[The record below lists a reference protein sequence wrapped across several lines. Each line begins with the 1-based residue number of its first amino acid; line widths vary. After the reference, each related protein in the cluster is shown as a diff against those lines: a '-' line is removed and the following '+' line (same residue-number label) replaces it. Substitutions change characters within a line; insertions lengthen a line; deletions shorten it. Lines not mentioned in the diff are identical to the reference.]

1 MADIDLDKLA
11 TVLGEKIRG
20 GNSTMKSDSSGL
32 DLSTL
37 KGQFT
42 ELVGTIGPVITGFSN
57 VGKGADALS
66 SSLHQAGN
74 AVGDSLGKGFNTF
87 VDTLDDGRNKLRNQS
102 ETLGQDFYGLNSKI
116 AGAGTTFEDHS
127 KLMQEANGSLNA
139 MGRNSEAVN
148 NSFLT
153 LQGKVQ
159 ENPIAVGLKATNNMN
174 EAQLNKAAVI
184 YATTN
189 KLSLRTQE
197 DYDKAAASVADF
209 AREVDENAKLTG
221 KSRDQI
227 LDETAARNQSIESQL
242 SMNLLSE
249 AQQKGYAQT
258 QGALAGMGKSINDAA
273 LNVASGT
280 RLSEESR
287 LTLQSMGPAGA
298 EFQRAVKMQTNATDE
313 ASKKEAAI
321 AMEKAK
327 ADIAAYQSTK
337 QYAQMAISGNSDLS
351 TQMKKVAGETQAF
364 TKHAEGAKADISAEK
379 GEKVST
385 ADALAIAKKEA
396 QAAQEGK
403 ATDIKTG
410 KETERPE
417 LKMLESYNTV
427 AEKARISAAG
437 ATDAISKYNTKLGEQ
452 PELLNKAT
460 AALEKVF
467 GTANSQAEASKN
479 ITGVVDK
486 GTEAAKSLLP
496 SNSTVMQ
503 PTGKQSLPGLED
515 HVPGTP
521 IGRDTGSLGKTGK
534 FMEDF
539 GSGTLAMLHG
549 KEGVITEDQFNELTK
564 ALDPKAMTDIIK
576 QYAPEPKPAVL
587 PELKLPEMP
596 GVNAKESK
604 LEPMFKMPDISK
616 SFDTIAEDFKSSLPK
631 EMPDLSKTFDTALSG
646 LSDILPSEFPD
657 LSKTF
662 DTALSGL
669 SDILP
674 TEFPDIG
681 DSFDS
686 VIDDFSDIL
695 PTEFPDLNKTFDTA
709 LSGLS
714 DIMPT
719 EFPDISDSFD
729 SVMDGF
735 SDIIPTEF
743 PDLNK
748 TFSTVSDNL
757 TSLLPTEFPD
767 LNKTFD
773 TTLSGLS
780 DILPTE
786 FPDIGG
792 TFSTALSGLSD
803 ILPTEFPD
811 LNKTFDTALSGL
823 SDILPTEFPDISESF
838 DSVMDGFSD
847 ILPTE
852 FPDISESFDSV
863 MDGFSDIMPTE
874 FPNIGESFD
883 SVMGDFKSILPDEMP
898 DIGESFDSVIDSF
911 SDIMPTEFP
920 DLGATFDS
928 AVSGISDL
936 FPTEMPDLGDTF
948 DSALPDFE
956 SMFPKDFSIGPTF
969 DNLTSGFDKMTA
981 GIPNVKDLIPSFETT
996 PQPPEPPVKK
1006 AEPAP
1011 VTPVQPTD
1019 QITLKDVHAALLDLN
1034 KTMSKMVSHTE
1045 SISDSTKKG
1054 ANYAAKSTGNRVMA

>member
-66 SSLHQAGN
+66 TSLHQAGN
-74 AVGDSLGKGFNTF
+74 AVGGSLGKGFNTF
-87 VDTLDDGRNKLRNQS
+87 VDTLDEGRNKIRNQS
-102 ETLGQDFYGLNSKI
+102 ETLGQDFYGLNAKM
-116 AGAGTTFEDHS
+116 AGAGTTWEDHS
-127 KLMQEANGSLNA
+127 KLMQDANGALNA

-159 ENPIAVGLKATNNMN
+159 ENPMAADLKKFNGMN
-174 EAQLNKAAVI
+174 EAQLNKATLI

-189 KLSLRTQE
+189 KLNLRTQE
-197 DYDKAAASVADF
+197 DYDKAAAAVADF

-227 LDETAARNQSIESQL
+227 LDETAARGESIESQL
-242 SMNLLSE
+242 SMNLMSE
-249 AQQKGYAQT
+249 DQKKGYAQT
-258 QGALAGMGKSINDAA
+258 QGALAGMGKSINDTA

-280 RLSEESR
+280 RLTDEAK

-313 ASKKEAAI
+313 ASKKEASI

-385 ADALAIAKKEA
+385 ADALAITKKEA

-496 SNSTVMQ
+496 GNSTVMQ
-503 PTGKQSLPGLED
+503 PTGKQALPGLEN

-549 KEGVITEDQFNELTK
+549 KEGVITEDQFKELTK
-564 ALDPKAMTDIIK
+564 TLDPKAMADMAK
-576 QYAPEPKPAVL
+576 QFAPEPKPVNT
-587 PELKLPEMP
+587 PDFKLPDLT
-596 GVNAKESK
+596 GTNAKESK

-616 SFDTIAEDFKSSLPK
+616 SFDTIAEDFKSTLPK
-631 EMPDLSKTFDTALSG
+631 EM
-646 LSDILPSEFPD
+646 
-657 LSKTF
+657 
-662 DTALSGL
+662 
-669 SDILP
+669 
-674 TEFPDIG
+674 
-681 DSFDS
+681 
-686 VIDDFSDIL
+686 
-695 PTEFPDLNKTFDTA
+695 
-709 LSGLS
+709 
-714 DIMPT
+714 
-719 EFPDISDSFD
+719 
-729 SVMDGF
+729 
-735 SDIIPTEF
+735 
-743 PDLNK
+743 
-748 TFSTVSDNL
+748 
-757 TSLLPTEFPD
+757 
-767 LNKTFD
+767 
-773 TTLSGLS
+773 
-780 DILPTE
+780 
-786 FPDIGG
+786 
-792 TFSTALSGLSD
+792 
-803 ILPTEFPD
+803 PD

-823 SDILPTEFPDISESF
+823 SDILPTEFPDIGESFDSVMDGFSDIMPTEFPDIGESF

-852 FPDISESFDSV
+852 FPDI
-863 MDGFSDIMPTE
+863 
-874 FPNIGESFD
+874 GESFD
-883 SVMGDFKSILPDEMP
+883 TALSGISDILPTEFP
-898 DIGESFDSVIDSF
+898 DIGESFD
-911 SDIMPTEFP
+911 TA
-920 DLGATFDS
+920 L
-928 AVSGISDL
+928 SGISDL
-936 FPTEMPDLGDTF
+936 FPTEMPDLGDTI

-981 GIPNVKDLIPSFETT
+981 SIPNVKDLIPSFETK
-996 PQPPEPPVKK
+996 PQLPEPPVKK
-1006 AEPAP
+1006 AEP
-1011 VTPVQPTD
+1011 TPATPIQSTD
-1019 QITLKDVHAALLDLN
+1019 QVTLKDVHAALLDLN

>member
-66 SSLHQAGN
+66 TSLHQAGN
-74 AVGDSLGKGFNTF
+74 AVGGSLGKGFNTF
-87 VDTLDDGRNKLRNQS
+87 VDTLDEGRNKIRNQS
-102 ETLGQDFYGLNSKI
+102 ETLGQDFYGLNAKM
-116 AGAGTTFEDHS
+116 AGAGTTWEDHS
-127 KLMQEANGSLNA
+127 KLMQDANGALNA

-159 ENPIAVGLKATNNMN
+159 ENPMAADLKKFNGMN
-174 EAQLNKAAVI
+174 EAQLNKATLI

-189 KLSLRTQE
+189 KLNLRTQE
-197 DYDKAAASVADF
+197 DYDKAAAAVADF

-227 LDETAARNQSIESQL
+227 LDETAARGESIESQL
-242 SMNLLSE
+242 SMNLMSE
-249 AQQKGYAQT
+249 DQKKGYAQT
-258 QGALAGMGKSINDAA
+258 QGALAGMGKSINDTA

-280 RLSEESR
+280 RLTDEAK

-313 ASKKEAAI
+313 ASKKEASI

-385 ADALAIAKKEA
+385 ADALAITKKEA

-496 SNSTVMQ
+496 GNSTVMQ
-503 PTGKQSLPGLED
+503 PTGKQALPGLEN

-549 KEGVITEDQFNELTK
+549 KEGVITEDQFKELTK
-564 ALDPKAMTDIIK
+564 TLDPKAMADMAK
-576 QYAPEPKPAVL
+576 QFAPEPKPVNT
-587 PELKLPEMP
+587 PDFKLPDLT
-596 GVNAKESK
+596 GTNAKESK

-616 SFDTIAEDFKSSLPK
+616 SFDTIAEDFKSTLPK
-631 EMPDLSKTFDTALSG
+631 EM
-646 LSDILPSEFPD
+646 
-657 LSKTF
+657 
-662 DTALSGL
+662 
-669 SDILP
+669 
-674 TEFPDIG
+674 
-681 DSFDS
+681 
-686 VIDDFSDIL
+686 
-695 PTEFPDLNKTFDTA
+695 
-709 LSGLS
+709 
-714 DIMPT
+714 
-719 EFPDISDSFD
+719 
-729 SVMDGF
+729 
-735 SDIIPTEF
+735 
-743 PDLNK
+743 
-748 TFSTVSDNL
+748 
-757 TSLLPTEFPD
+757 
-767 LNKTFD
+767 
-773 TTLSGLS
+773 
-780 DILPTE
+780 
-786 FPDIGG
+786 
-792 TFSTALSGLSD
+792 
-803 ILPTEFPD
+803 PD

-823 SDILPTEFPDISESF
+823 SDILPTEFPDIGESFDSVMDGFSDIMPTEFPDIGESF

-852 FPDISESFDSV
+852 FPDIGESFDTALSGISDLFPTEMPDLGESFDSV
-863 MDGFSDIMPTE
+863 MDGFSDILPTE
-874 FPNIGESFD
+874 F
-883 SVMGDFKSILPDEMP
+883 P
-898 DIGESFDSVIDSF
+898 DIGESFDTALSGI
-911 SDIMPTEFP
+911 SDILPTEFP
-920 DLGATFDS
+920 DIGESFDT
-928 AVSGISDL
+928 ALSGISDL
-936 FPTEMPDLGDTF
+936 FPTEMPDLGDTI

-981 GIPNVKDLIPSFETT
+981 SIPNVKDLIPSFETK
-996 PQPPEPPVKK
+996 PQLPEPPVKK
-1006 AEPAP
+1006 AEP
-1011 VTPVQPTD
+1011 TPATPIQSTD
-1019 QITLKDVHAALLDLN
+1019 QVTLKDVHAALLDLN

>member
-66 SSLHQAGN
+66 TSLHQAGN
-74 AVGDSLGKGFNTF
+74 AVGGSLGKGFNTF
-87 VDTLDDGRNKLRNQS
+87 VDTLDEGRNKIRNQS
-102 ETLGQDFYGLNSKI
+102 ETLGQDFYGLNAKM
-116 AGAGTTFEDHS
+116 AGAGTTWEDHS
-127 KLMQEANGSLNA
+127 KLMQDANGALNA

-159 ENPIAVGLKATNNMN
+159 ENPMAADLKKFNGMN
-174 EAQLNKAAVI
+174 EAQLNKATLI

-189 KLSLRTQE
+189 KLNLRTQE
-197 DYDKAAASVADF
+197 DYDKAAAAVADF

-227 LDETAARNQSIESQL
+227 LDETAARGESIESQL
-242 SMNLLSE
+242 SMNLMSE
-249 AQQKGYAQT
+249 DQKKGYAQT
-258 QGALAGMGKSINDAA
+258 QGALAGMGKSINDTA

-280 RLSEESR
+280 RLTDEAK

-313 ASKKEAAI
+313 ASKKEASI

-385 ADALAIAKKEA
+385 ADALAITKKEA

-496 SNSTVMQ
+496 GNSTVMQ
-503 PTGKQSLPGLED
+503 PTGKQALPGLEN

-549 KEGVITEDQFNELTK
+549 KEGVITEDQFKELTK
-564 ALDPKAMTDIIK
+564 TLDPKAMADMAK
-576 QYAPEPKPAVL
+576 QFAPEPKPVNT
-587 PELKLPEMP
+587 PDFKLPDLT
-596 GVNAKESK
+596 GTNAKESK

-616 SFDTIAEDFKSSLPK
+616 SFDTIAEDFKSTLPK
-631 EMPDLSKTFDTALSG
+631 EM
-646 LSDILPSEFPD
+646 
-657 LSKTF
+657 
-662 DTALSGL
+662 
-669 SDILP
+669 
-674 TEFPDIG
+674 
-681 DSFDS
+681 
-686 VIDDFSDIL
+686 
-695 PTEFPDLNKTFDTA
+695 
-709 LSGLS
+709 
-714 DIMPT
+714 
-719 EFPDISDSFD
+719 
-729 SVMDGF
+729 
-735 SDIIPTEF
+735 
-743 PDLNK
+743 
-748 TFSTVSDNL
+748 
-757 TSLLPTEFPD
+757 
-767 LNKTFD
+767 
-773 TTLSGLS
+773 
-780 DILPTE
+780 
-786 FPDIGG
+786 
-792 TFSTALSGLSD
+792 
-803 ILPTEFPD
+803 PD

-823 SDILPTEFPDISESF
+823 SDILPTEFPDIGESFDSVMDGFSDIMPTEFPDIGESF

-852 FPDISESFDSV
+852 FPDI
-863 MDGFSDIMPTE
+863 
-874 FPNIGESFD
+874 GESFD
-883 SVMGDFKSILPDEMP
+883 TAL
-898 DIGESFDSVIDSF
+898 
-911 SDIMPTEFP
+911 
-920 DLGATFDS
+920 
-928 AVSGISDL
+928 SGISDL
-936 FPTEMPDLGDTF
+936 FPTEMPDLGDTI

-981 GIPNVKDLIPSFETT
+981 SIPNVKDLIPSFETK
-996 PQPPEPPVKK
+996 PQLPEPPVKK
-1006 AEPAP
+1006 AEP
-1011 VTPVQPTD
+1011 TPATPIQSTD
-1019 QITLKDVHAALLDLN
+1019 QVTLKDVHAALLDLN